1 MIKPHF
7 FAVLVFGKSPESL
20 ILLDLITT
28 NNTFPSHF
36 LTCSVDVKDLVFRSF
51 DKVLSF
57 FLDPLLF
64 KGVRSGDISNPSRY
78 DGLLI
83 LHSLRFRIAYG
94 DFTPFAR
101 HKPPN
106 ASHALAISS

>member
-7 FAVLVFGKSPESL
+7 FAVLVLGKSPESL

-36 LTCSVDVKDLVFRSF
+36 LTCSVDVKDLVFRLF
-51 DKVLSF
+51 DKFFPF
-57 FLDPLLF
+57 FLDPFLF
-64 KGVRSGDISNPSRY
+64 KAVRSGDILTRSHC
-78 DGLLI
+78 DGLPLVPS
-83 LHSLRFRIAYG
+83 HRFRIAYG

-106 ASHALAISS
+106 